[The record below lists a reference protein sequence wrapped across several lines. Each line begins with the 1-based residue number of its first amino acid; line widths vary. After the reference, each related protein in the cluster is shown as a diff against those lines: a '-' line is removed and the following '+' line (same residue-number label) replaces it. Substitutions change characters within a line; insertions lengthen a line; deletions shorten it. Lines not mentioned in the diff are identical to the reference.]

1 MEAIRQNVL
10 QKNEIDLIWLDNLE
24 RNNVQI
30 ISLDPYH
37 DQRLI
42 NTLNSAPEWIIE
54 FEDEETV
61 FYARENEI

>member
-1 MEAIRQNVL
+1 METIHHTAL
-10 QKNEIDLIWLDNLE
+10 QKNEIDLNWLNNLE

-54 FEDEETV
+54 FEDDDAI
-61 FYARENEI
+61 FYSRED